1 MKEEDKLIKKFGTD
15 NLFTVPDSYFDNLT
29 EEIMS
34 KLPEKESPLEIREP
48 STWSKIRPW
57 LYMAAMFIAILLP
70 IRFMIQRTAPE
81 APVLTATT
89 VENEQ
94 LTDEY
99 IDAILSHTMMDDYTL
114 YKYLT
119 EADTDAFYN

>member
-1 MKEEDKLIKKFGTD
+1 MKEEDKLMKKLGT
-15 NLFTVPDSYFDNLT
+15 NNPFTVPDGYFANLT
-29 EEIMS
+29 EEIMN
-34 KLPEKESPLEIREP
+34 KLPEKEQSIEMKEP

-70 IRFMIQRTAPE
+70 IRFMINRTSSKTPT
-81 APVLTATT
+81 LTVITT
-89 VENEQ
+89 ENEQ

-99 IDAILSHTMMDDYTL
+99 IDVILSHTMMDDYTL

-119 EADTDAFYN
+119 EADTDASFN